1 MNPDNTCDGSIFSAK
16 KYVEYQPGKL
26 NVIISIPHGGYICP
40 PSIPQRDAG
49 CYLNGHCV
57 YSHEAGPKDEKK
69 CPVRYKR
76 DKYTKELGFLVAKE
90 LTALT
95 RLKPHI
101 VINHL
106 SRGKL
111 DVNCGM
117 EKGTFGITEAA
128 DAWKAYHGFIDKAK
142 QDIGGPGLLIDIHGQ
157 SHPEGWIEL
166 GYTLSQGQL
175 NGKGYTPK
183 DSSIFSLAVRSSEEI
198 QVRVLEKCIL
208 GELLSGVTPNSNHK
222 IVFSYQHLVVSL

>member
-16 KYVEYQPGKL
+16 KYIEYQPGKL
-26 NVIISIPHGGYICP
+26 NVIISIPHGGYLCP

-49 CYLNGHCV
+49 CYLNGQCV
-57 YSHEAGPKDEKK
+57 YSHEAGPKDEKN

-106 SRGKL
+106 K
-111 DVNCGM
+111 
-117 EKGTFGITEAA
+117 
-128 DAWKAYHGFIDKAK
+128 
-142 QDIGGPGLLIDIHGQ
+142 
-157 SHPEGWIEL
+157 
-166 GYTLSQGQL
+166 
-175 NGKGYTPK
+175 
-183 DSSIFSLAVRSSEEI
+183 
-198 QVRVLEKCIL
+198 
-208 GELLSGVTPNSNHK
+208 
-222 IVFSYQHLVVSL
+222 